1 MIIRKEWI
9 GVTETSRK
17 KDIIDP
23 REDCVIHQFDT
34 RILDSGSR
42 RLKILDLCNNRD
54 ILWNSADP
62 VSEGRSLS
70 NAYCIELVLFFR
82 EMYIHRTIRL

>member
-1 MIIRKEWI
+1 MIIGKEGI

-23 REDCVIHQFDT
+23 VEDCAVHQVDT

-42 RLKILDLCNNRD
+42 RLKMLDLCNYRD

-62 VSEGRSLS
+62 VSEGWSLS
-70 NAYCIELVLFFR
+70 NAYCIELVTFFR
-82 EMYIHRTIRL
+82 KGPFLVLSG